1 MLGIYQEKEGE
12 GNWMKREKSLQ
23 RIRGLIAYGA
33 HSDSY
38 FQTTLLKKL
47 QPAITESVVFPFY
60 FLFFISSYWILFN
73 FVFLLIDL
81 FIDFLVFFF

>member
-47 QPAITESVVFPFY
+47 QPAITESVVFPFFYFFLLDFILFYHIIFY
-60 FLFFISSYWILFN
+60 FLIYIFLYCGSFF
-73 FVFLLIDL
+73 
-81 FIDFLVFFF
+81 